1 MYSVMYIRIP
11 VTQKLRYKQA
21 ITSEFRT
28 SVHRDATAT
37 VLFLRSCV
45 PCVTSMVA
53 CLGRAAGTRLLISI
67 VLLFA
72 GIRLNFREQM
82 LMKAPH

>member
-1 MYSVMYIRIP
+1 MYSVIYIRIP
-11 VTQKLRYKQA
+11 VTQKLHYKQA
-21 ITSEFRT
+21 ITEFLT

-45 PCVTSMVA
+45 PCVTSVVA
-53 CLGRAAGTRLLISI
+53 CLGTAAGTRLLISI

-72 GIRLNFREQM
+72 GIRFYFREQM
-82 LMKAPH
+82 LMKAPR

>member
-1 MYSVMYIRIP
+1 MYPAIYIRIP
-11 VTQKLRYKQA
+11 VTQKLRYKQT

-37 VLFLRSCV
+37 VLFLRSYI
-45 PCVTSMVA
+45 PRVTSMVA
-53 CLGRAAGTRLLISI
+53 CLGTAAGTRLLISI

-72 GIRLNFREQM
+72 GIRLSFREQM
-82 LMKAPH
+82 LMKATR

>member
-1 MYSVMYIRIP
+1 MYSVIYIRIP

-21 ITSEFRT
+21 VTSEFRT

-53 CLGRAAGTRLLISI
+53 C
-67 VLLFA
+67 F
-72 GIRLNFREQM
+72 
-82 LMKAPH
+82 

>member
-1 MYSVMYIRIP
+1 MYAVIYIRIP
-11 VTQKLRYKQA
+11 VTQKLRCKQA
-21 ITSEFRT
+21 ITPEFRT
-28 SVHRDATAT
+28 SLHRDATAA

-53 CLGRAAGTRLLISI
+53 CLGTAAGSRLLISI
-67 VLLFA
+67 VLLFE

-82 LMKAPH
+82 LMKAPC